1 MHRTIEDAQALLTK
15 IIVIMFAITTLFVIV
30 LGLSSGWSISTILLI
45 LSPMYLS
52 GAVYFIMK
60 D

>member
-30 LGLSSGWSISTILLI
+30 LGLSSGWSISTILLT